1 MWNEAWTDRPAFNP
15 LAVKQRFRLRPAAS
29 FDLTPLDAL
38 EVEGLCDFPIVEE
51 VLHDQKV
58 GFGLSRAGL
67 KITDLNSVEAQEF
80 CKYRWLVGR
89 GIHIPEVRG
98 A

>member
-1 MWNEAWTDRPAFNP
+1 MRSRLHSPALNAFEIEGS
-15 LAVKQRFRLRPAAS
+15 R
-29 FDLTPLDAL
+29 DLLT
-38 EVEGLCDFPIVEE
+38 VEE